1 MVKLFISSV
10 QREFEVE
17 RREIAAYI
25 RQDAVMGRFF
35 EPFLFEELP
44 AKDVSAQQAY
54 LTEVADAEVYLG
66 LFGVDYGYE
75 DAEGISPTEREY
87 DCATVNHKYRVV
99 LIKRAEDRHPKEK
112 TLIRKAEQDV
122 VRNLFGS
129 LEELKSGVYS
139 ALVHYLVLRGYLHYG
154 PFDAALNMKATID
167 DLDKEKIRWWT
178 GMAREKRNFPLTY
191 SDENVHRILNSL
203 HLISDDGG
211 VTNAALLLFAMDPQK
226 WFVSSTVKCV
236 QFYGTKVQKP
246 LASQQIYG
254 GSVFEV
260 VDQAVAF
267 VMSHIDARVGER
279 TQSAQVDVE
288 YELPV
293 QAVTESIV
301 NAVVHR
307 DYLSTGSVQV
317 MLFKDRLE
325 VWNPGRLPKGMTVE
339 KLAGE
344 HASLPVNPL
353 LANPV
358 YLAGYIEQVGTGTND
373 VIDRC
378 VELGLR
384 KPEFHQD
391 EDFMVVMWRREVD
404 GTEDGVASNQVSNQ
418 ASNQVSNQVE
428 DIRLKLTSTQ
438 DRIITFCT
446 SPRSAQEIMDEIGVT
461 NQYNN
466 RQRHIVSLVE
476 MGVLAMTQP
485 DSPKSPTQKYYLTEL
500 GRDLL
505 EKE

>member
-1 MVKLFISSV
+1 MDTTDCRIIVMVKLFISSV
-10 QREFEVE
+10 QHELEAE
-17 RREIAAYI
+17 RLEIATYI

-54 LTEVADAEVYLG
+54 LAEVTEADVYLG
-66 LFGVDYGYE
+66 LFGRDYGYE
-75 DAEGISPTEREY
+75 DAEGVSPTEREY

-99 LIKRAEDRHPKEK
+99 LIKDSADRHPKEK
-112 TLIRKAEQDV
+112 ALIKKAEQDV
-122 VRNLFGS
+122 VRNMFGS
-129 LEELKSGVYS
+129 MEELKSAVYA
-139 ALVHYLVLRGYLHYG
+139 ALVHYLVLRGFLHYG
-154 PFDAALNMKATID
+154 PFDTAWHLEATID

-178 GMAREKRNFPLTY
+178 GMAREKRNYPIAY
-191 SDENVHRILNSL
+191 SEENVHRILNSL
-203 HLISDDGG
+203 HLISDDGK
-211 VTNAALLLFAMDPQK
+211 VSNAALLLFAKDTQK
-226 WFVSSTVKCV
+226 WFVSALVKCV

-279 TQSAQVDVE
+279 TASAQVNVE

-293 QAVTESIV
+293 QAVTETIV

-307 DYLSTGSVQV
+307 DYTSTGSVQV
-317 MLFKDRLE
+317 MLFRDRLE

-339 KLAGE
+339 KLSGE
-344 HASLPVNPL
+344 HSSLPVNPL

-384 KPEFHQD
+384 TPEYHQE
-391 EDFMVVMWRREVD
+391 EDFRVVIWRSD
-404 GTEDGVASNQVSNQ
+404 PGVIQS
-418 ASNQVSNQVE
+418 
-428 DIRLKLTSTQ
+428 D
-438 DRIITFCT
+438 
-446 SPRSAQEIMDEIGVT
+446 PGVI
-461 NQYNN
+461 QGD
-466 RQRHIVSLVE
+466 SELVE
-476 MGVLAMTQP
+476 NVYKLICENPSISRAELAKRLDTSERQVRKAIDLMRGKKIRRRGG
-485 DSPKSPTQKYYLTEL
+485 DSGEWEIL
-500 GRDLL
+500 
-505 EKE
+505 